1 MVLRTVRQVITSHGF
16 GFLIT
21 DPREGNP
28 YNRGQLPVLSAVLTH
43 RSCLRTIAFRQW
55 ICGMPLALAQ
65 ESSGPNQVP
74 GKSIARDCAATLGF
88 S

>member
-1 MVLRTVRQVITSHGF
+1 MVLRTVRQVITSHGL

-21 DPREGNP
+21 DPREGNRS
-28 YNRGQLPVLSAVLTH
+28 NRGKLTVVSAVRTH
-43 RSCLRTIAFRQW
+43 RSCLLTTAFHQW
-55 ICGMPLALAQ
+55 ICGMPLALTQ
-65 ESSGPNQVP
+65 ESSGRNRVP